1 MVKESDKIMN
11 WIKNRIKEM
20 TTWNGMSLIAVGL
33 IILFAGAFVKYAA
46 YAAIAY
52 GAYSIWKS
60 E

>member
-1 MVKESDKIMN
+1 MN

-46 YAAIAY
+46 YAAIVY
-52 GAYSIWKS
+52 GAYSIWKN